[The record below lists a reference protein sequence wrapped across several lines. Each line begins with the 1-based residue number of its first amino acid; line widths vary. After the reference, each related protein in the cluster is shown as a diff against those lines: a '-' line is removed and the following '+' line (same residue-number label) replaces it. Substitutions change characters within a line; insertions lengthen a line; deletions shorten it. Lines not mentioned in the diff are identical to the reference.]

1 MELPSPALKVTFLRV
16 QRHQQQ
22 FLPEQSTVPRC
33 ALGSTEVPGCEQLC
47 RAAFFLLPSFDQE
60 RKGNMVLTT
69 EVCVCSQR
77 AVQTAL
83 KTEVA
88 PSCPAAFPSVLL
100 GRLCRRGRFL
110 VAGAGKQTRT
120 RKTL

>member
-60 RKGNMVLTT
+60 RKRKHGVNNRGLRLLTA
-69 EVCVCSQR
+69 CSSNR
-77 AVQTAL
+77 SENRSRPFLPSSFSFSTAREAVQARAL
-83 KTEVA
+83 
-88 PSCPAAFPSVLL
+88 PS
-100 GRLCRRGRFL
+100 GG
-110 VAGAGKQTRT
+110 GW
-120 RKTL
+120 